1 MSATSSGSTTSCCD
15 ADTERGEG
23 GCGTRGRVHLPPS
36 TERPPRVTPSLTAP
50 GGGSGKHTLVISRD
64 VWSNPQRKKDPEPG
78 ICCFRF
84 RCSRGFRGWVP
95 WLLWVGAV
103 AAVGHPLAWGCG
115 SSRMT
120 YDTFP
125 ELHKAQ
131 KYRVCGVGPG
141 MSDPRRKPLKRGRDT
156 VVSDETTARL
166 LVPRPRFLGLLLL
179 WLFRQGWEEQR
190 ALEGG
195 VWHSLPH
202 FPDASLALSSSQCGP
217 ARVTGSWVP
226 TLGAAVAPGGPPGG
240 HLQASP
246 EIRPSGAVV
255 SPLWHTCHSSPRTT
269 LGSGQFSNI
278 LVLWFLRVC
287 PSVCLYLPKM
297 RTLFCSFLCSWCSG
311 VWGPCGS
318 PPQG

>member
-1 MSATSSGSTTSCCD
+1 
-15 ADTERGEG
+15 
-23 GCGTRGRVHLPPS
+23 
-36 TERPPRVTPSLTAP
+36 
-50 GGGSGKHTLVISRD
+50 
-64 VWSNPQRKKDPEPG
+64 
-78 ICCFRF
+78 
-84 RCSRGFRGWVP
+84 
-95 WLLWVGAV
+95 
-103 AAVGHPLAWGCG
+103 
-115 SSRMT
+115 
-120 YDTFP
+120 
-125 ELHKAQ
+125 
-131 KYRVCGVGPG
+131 
-141 MSDPRRKPLKRGRDT
+141 MSDPRRKPLKRERDT

-226 TLGAAVAPGGPPGG
+226 TLGAAVASGGPPGG

-287 PSVCLYLPKM
+287 LSVCLSLFAQDANSILFFSLFVVLWRLGALRLPP
-297 RTLFCSFLCSWCSG
+297 SG
-311 VWGPCGS
+311 LADS
-318 PPQG
+318 